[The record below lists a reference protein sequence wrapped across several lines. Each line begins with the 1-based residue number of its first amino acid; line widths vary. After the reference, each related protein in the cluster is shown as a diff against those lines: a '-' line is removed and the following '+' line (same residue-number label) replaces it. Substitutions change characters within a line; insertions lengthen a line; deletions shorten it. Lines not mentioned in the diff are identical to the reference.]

1 MELFTHA
8 FMHLFKRATCFVH
21 MKDIVKNQF
30 NNHLLVEMVL
40 RVDEFFIMRSFAF
53 LVGFIFFNL
62 MLHYVREIHILRNV
76 DDGKKG
82 EAR

>member
-1 MELFTHA
+1 MCRKKTNSIT
-8 FMHLFKRATCFVH
+8 TCFVH
-21 MKDIVKNQF
+21 MKEIVKNQF

-40 RVDEFFIMRSFAF
+40 CVDKFFIMYSFAF
-53 LVGFIFFNL
+53 LVGYIFFNV
-62 MLHYVREIHILRNV
+62 MLHYVREIQFLRNV

>member
-1 MELFTHA
+1 MDEQCGEKNQFNNHLLF
-8 FMHLFKRATCFVH
+8 H

-53 LVGFIFFNL
+53 LVGYIFFNV
-62 MLHYVREIHILRNV
+62 MLHYVREIQFLRNV